1 MAKQMDQDV
10 RQLTKDIVK
19 ELTDKDYQF
28 TAYDV
33 TKLVRG
39 TTNERIPHWQVKSI
53 VHDMFDNGEMV
64 GNYSRRLIIIPGT
77 NDQGLLYH
85 DTGSNQGLYDP
96 DFVPSIDID
105 GTKNNPTVTALVQ
118 DDEDDSEDDEDDS
131 EDDEDDS
138 EDDED
143 TINTV
148 SNIGTGYI
156 AVDGRGRL
164 CITVSLVRE
173 LNLNPGNTVVVYP
186 LLKQK
191 CLYIY
196 NIVQPG
202 DFTPK
207 PEDRYF
213 RVDRDGN
220 IRLTASVLREA
231 GMGHEKTLEC
241 SVKTTHVVG
250 SYDKMILISS
260 Y

>member
-1 MAKQMDQDV
+1 MAKMAKMMDQDV
-10 RQLTKDIVK
+10 KQLTKDIVE

-39 TTNERIPHWQVKSI
+39 TTNERIPHWQVKGV

-118 DDEDDSEDDEDDS
+118 DDEDDSEDNEDDS
-131 EDDEDDS
+131 EDN
-138 EDDED
+138 ED

-164 CITVSLVRE
+164 CIPVSLVRE

-186 LLKQK
+186 FLKQK

-202 DFTPK
+202 YFTPK
-207 PEDRYF
+207 PEDRNF

-231 GMGHEKTLEC
+231 GMGYEKTLEC
-241 SVKTTHVVG
+241 SVNTTHSLG
-250 SYDKMILISS
+250 SYYKMIVVSL